1 MCLYIGS
8 KSKFVAEHDIIV
20 YKELSDEISKGVW
33 VTPTR
38 RWPIEFNKVLI
49 PEDAVREWSI
59 NMISNEFSFRNLDT
73 KEVKRCNLPQ

>member
-20 YKELSDEISKGVW
+20 YKKLYKVSGGRW
-33 VTPTR
+33 VTPNR
-38 RWPIEFNKVLI
+38 EWPIEFNKVLI